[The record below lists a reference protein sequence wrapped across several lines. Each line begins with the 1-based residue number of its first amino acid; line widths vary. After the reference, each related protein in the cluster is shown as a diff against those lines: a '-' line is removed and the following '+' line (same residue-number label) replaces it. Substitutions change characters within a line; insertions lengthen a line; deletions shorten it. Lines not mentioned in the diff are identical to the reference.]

1 MGQRNPKTVLL
12 LGTGNCL
19 AGRCAEALFNSVAVK
34 MGLPW
39 AAISRALVV
48 EGEVKKVARM
58 SPAAVSVLT
67 AMRLRVTDDLT
78 HAPAPLALPDLET
91 AGRIVALN
99 QVEHLP
105 LLQARFPAWAERVEY
120 WAIDESLEALA
131 RIEHEVL
138 DLTARLIRGGERQE
152 APPPELCCPKCRQP
166 VGTCT
171 CQAGK
176 PVPRNVT
183 VRVGRETKG
192 RRGKGVTT
200 VSDLP
205 LDESGLLDLA
215 TKLKQRLGTGGTIKA
230 GRIEI
235 QGDQRDRIVAELEA
249 LGYRVKRAGG

>member
-1 MGQRNPKTVLL
+1 MGQRNQQRIVFLC
-12 LGTGNCL
+12 TGNYV

-39 AAISRALVV
+39 VASSRALAG
-48 EGEVKKVARM
+48 EGEIKKLARQP
-58 SPAAVSVLT
+58 PAVVNVLT
-67 AMRLRVTDDLT
+67 AMRLRVSDEFSQP
-78 HAPAPLALPDLET
+78 PAAIALADLET

-99 QVEHLP
+99 QAEHRP
-105 LLQARFPAWAERVEY
+105 LLQERFPAWADQVEY
-120 WAIDESLEALA
+120 WEIDESLEALA
-131 RIEHEVL
+131 RIEHEVM
-138 DLTARLIRGGERQE
+138 DLTARLIRGGERQQP
-152 APPPELCCPKCRQP
+152 PPPELCHHCRQP
-166 VGTCT
+166 VSTCT
-171 CQAGK
+171 CQPSK
-176 PVPRNVT
+176 PVPRDVT

-215 TKLKQRLGTGGTIKA
+215 AKLKQRLGTGGTIKD

-235 QGDQRDRIVAELEA
+235 QGDQRDRVVAELEG